1 MPCISSRTENEYGP
15 MKTTMNLLKPPST
28 PSLLIPHELFFI
40 QSFHKEGKLISEQN
54 PAENNPLIQLAFDPS
69 HEPPT

>member
-1 MPCISSRTENEYGP
+1 
-15 MKTTMNLLKPPST
+15 MNLLKPLSA
-28 PSLLIPHELFFI
+28 PSLLTPHELFFI

-54 PAENNPLIQLAFDPS
+54 PEEDNPLIQLAIDPS

>member
-1 MPCISSRTENEYGP
+1 MLS
-15 MKTTMNLLKPPST
+15 MDLLKPHST

-69 HEPPT
+69 HDPPT